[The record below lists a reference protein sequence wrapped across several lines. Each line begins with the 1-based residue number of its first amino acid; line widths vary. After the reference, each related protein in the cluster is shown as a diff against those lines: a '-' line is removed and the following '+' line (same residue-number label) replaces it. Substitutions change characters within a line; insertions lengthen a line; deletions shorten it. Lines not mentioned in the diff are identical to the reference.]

1 LWRGQRRVERFQ
13 GIAVGQ
19 QSFFAELQRR
29 HVYKVGAAYAV
40 AGWLLVQVATQVFPF
55 FEVPNVAVRWV
66 VIAVAAGFPLALVL
80 AWLFDITPAGIVR
93 TAELP
98 ASGESPATIRER
110 SGMDRKLNYVLAALL
125 LLAIGY
131 VVIDHPLLRRSA
143 DTPAVATAHDNSIAV
158 LPFENLSDDKANA
171 YFAEG
176 IQDEILTRLAKIGA
190 LKVIARTSTQ
200 ALAAKPGNLAEIA
213 RQLGVVNIIE
223 GSVQRV
229 GEAVHI
235 NVQLIKA
242 ADESHLWAESY
253 NRRLDDVFAV
263 EGEVAQ
269 TVADTLNAKLSG
281 QEQQA
286 VAARPTTNPA
296 AYEAY
301 ARGRAIETAAFD
313 MPHETQALVAYEEAA
328 QLDPNFAQA
337 WADIGSV
344 ASLLYFNGEER
355 IAPDFVRKAAE
366 TAMGLNPQLGEAWRA
381 LGDYRYHV
389 LRDMA
394 GAVPLYEKAQQLLPN
409 DARVHVALARVNRRL
424 GNWQESLAHMRA
436 GAVLDP
442 SDVPL
447 LDEESDQLLFYLRRF
462 DEERDVLSHALKL
475 VPGDADAIA
484 AMALLEQADGHLEAA
499 AGWVSQ
505 LPPHYD
511 VAGWYNYAPLNQ
523 YAYERRDDKVI
534 ELAEAS
540 LLPGE
545 GPLPLN
551 SALYIAIMLAQA
563 QMRRGHADAARA
575 TFHRVI
581 RSIKPT
587 ADTPVRIDD
596 EVELNTLALA
606 YAGVGDK
613 AAAQDASARALDAYR
628 DDAINHAASEI
639 GKAIVD
645 VETGNHDAAIAAL
658 PRLLQVPA
666 GLTVGLLKLDPVWD
680 SIRDD
685 PRVQK
690 LIVGSTAATEAG
702 PKP

>member
-1 LWRGQRRVERFQ
+1 VSAARS
-13 GIAVGQ
+13 
-19 QSFFAELQRR
+19 SFITELQRR
-29 HVYKVGAAYAV
+29 HVYKVGAMYAV
-40 AGWLLVQVATQVFPF
+40 AGWLLVQVITQVFPIYEISAHVQRIF
-55 FEVPNVAVRWV
+55 VG
-66 VIAVAAGFPLALVL
+66 VIIACFPLALVL
-80 AWLFDITPAGIVR
+80 AWLFDVTPEGIVR
-93 TAELP
+93 TEALP
-98 ASGESPATIRER
+98 PEGETAAARSER
-110 SGMDRKLNYVLAALL
+110 HGTDRKLNYVLGALL
-125 LLAIGY
+125 LLSVGY
-131 VVIDHPLLRRSA
+131 GVVDHTLLRRLV
-143 DTPAVATAHDNSIAV
+143 DTQTVDGASNKSIAV
-158 LPFENLSDDKANA
+158 LPFENLSDDKSNT
-171 YFAEG
+171 YFATG

-213 RQLGVVNIIE
+213 RQLGVVNIVE
-223 GSVQRV
+223 GSVQKV
-229 GEAVHI
+229 GDAVHI
-235 NVQLIKA
+235 NIQLIKA

-281 QEQQA
+281 LEQQA
-286 VAARPTTNPA
+286 VTARPTTNPA

-313 MPHETQALVAYEEAA
+313 MPHEANALAAYEEAV

-366 TAMGLNPQLGEAWRA
+366 TAMALNPQLGEAWRA

-442 SDVPL
+442 SNVPL

-462 DEERDVLSHALKL
+462 DQERDVLSHALKL
-475 VPGDADAIA
+475 APGDTDAIA
-484 AMALLEQADGHLEAA
+484 AMALLEQADGHLDAA

-523 YAYERRDDKVI
+523 YTYERRNDKVI

-540 LLPGE
+540 LPPGE

-563 QMRRGHADAARA
+563 QMRSGHADAARA
-575 TFHRVI
+575 TYLRVI

-606 YAGVGDK
+606 YAGIGDK
-613 AAAQDASARALDAYR
+613 AAAQDASTRALDAYR

-645 VETGNHDAAIAAL
+645 IETGNREAAIAAL
-658 PRLLQVPA
+658 PHLLQIPA

-680 SIRDD
+680 PIRDD
-685 PRVQK
+685 LRVQK
-690 LIVGSTAATEAG
+690 LIADRAPAA
-702 PKP
+702 

>member
-1 LWRGQRRVERFQ
+1 MSAARS
-13 GIAVGQ
+13 
-19 QSFFAELQRR
+19 SFITELQRR
-29 HVYKVGAAYAV
+29 HVYKVGAMYAV
-40 AGWLLVQVATQVFPF
+40 AGWLLVQVITQVFPIYEISAHVQRIF
-55 FEVPNVAVRWV
+55 VG
-66 VIAVAAGFPLALVL
+66 VIIACFPLALVL
-80 AWLFDITPAGIVR
+80 AWLFDVTPEGIVR
-93 TAELP
+93 TEALP
-98 ASGESPATIRER
+98 PEGETAAARSER
-110 SGMDRKLNYVLAALL
+110 HGTDRKLNYVLGALL
-125 LLAIGY
+125 LLSVGY
-131 VVIDHPLLRRSA
+131 GVVDHTLLRRLV
-143 DTPAVATAHDNSIAV
+143 DTQTVDGASNKSIAV
-158 LPFENLSDDKANA
+158 LPFENLSDDKSNT
-171 YFAEG
+171 YFATG

-213 RQLGVVNIIE
+213 RQLGVVNIVE
-223 GSVQRV
+223 GSVQKV
-229 GEAVHI
+229 GDAVHI
-235 NVQLIKA
+235 NIQLIKA

-281 QEQQA
+281 LEQQA
-286 VAARPTTNPA
+286 VTARPTTNPA

-313 MPHETQALVAYEEAA
+313 MPHEANALAAYEEAV

-366 TAMGLNPQLGEAWRA
+366 TAMALNPQLGEAWRA

-442 SDVPL
+442 SNVPL

-462 DEERDVLSHALKL
+462 DQERDVLSHALKL
-475 VPGDADAIA
+475 APGDTDAIA
-484 AMALLEQADGHLEAA
+484 AMALLEQADGHLDAA

-523 YAYERRDDKVI
+523 YTYERRNDKVI

-540 LLPGE
+540 LPPGE

-563 QMRRGHADAARA
+563 QMRSGHADAARA
-575 TFHRVI
+575 TYLRVI

-606 YAGVGDK
+606 YAGIGDK
-613 AAAQDASARALDAYR
+613 AAAQDASTRALDAYR

-645 VETGNHDAAIAAL
+645 IETGNREAAIAAL
-658 PRLLQVPA
+658 PHLLQIPA

-680 SIRDD
+680 PIRDD
-685 PRVQK
+685 LRVQK
-690 LIVGSTAATEAG
+690 LIADRAPAA
-702 PKP
+702 

>member
-1 LWRGQRRVERFQ
+1 MSRPP
-13 GIAVGQ
+13 
-19 QSFFAELQRR
+19 SFFSELQRR
-29 HVYKVGAAYAV
+29 HVYKVGAMYAV
-40 AGWLLVQVATQVFPF
+40 AGWLLVQIVTQVFPIF
-55 FEVPNVAVRWV
+55 DVPALMQRIIVL
-66 VIAVAAGFPLALVL
+66 VIVAGFPVALIL
-80 AWLFDITPAGIVR
+80 AWLFDLTPAGVVR
-93 TAELP
+93 TAELH
-98 ASGESPATIRER
+98 ANGESPTEVSER
-110 SGMDRKLNYVLAALL
+110 RSTDRKLNYLLGTLL

-131 VVIDHPLLRRSA
+131 VVLDHTLLSRPVHTQTVDGAS
-143 DTPAVATAHDNSIAV
+143 NKSIAV

-213 RQLGVVNIIE
+213 RQLGVVNIVE
-223 GSVQRV
+223 GSVQKV
-229 GEAVHI
+229 GDAVHI
-235 NVQLIKA
+235 NIQLIKA

-286 VAARPTTNPA
+286 VTARPTTNPA

-301 ARGRAIETAAFD
+301 ARGRATEAKDFDAPHGAQSLAAF
-313 MPHETQALVAYEEAA
+313 EEAV

-337 WADIGSV
+337 WAEVASV
-344 ASLLYFNGEER
+344 ASILYFNGDEH

-366 TAMGLNPQLGEAWRA
+366 TAMALNPQLGEAWLA
-381 LGDYRYHV
+381 QGDYHYHV

-394 GAVPLYEKAQQLLPN
+394 GAVPLYEKARQLLPN
-409 DARVHVALARVNRRL
+409 DALVDVALSRVNRRL
-424 GNWQESLAHMRA
+424 GHWDEALARSRA

-442 SDVPL
+442 LNVPL
-447 LDEESDQLLFYLRRF
+447 LVEESDQLLFYLRRF
-462 DEERDVLSHALKL
+462 DEERDVLGHALKL
-475 VPGDADAIA
+475 APGDADAIA
-484 AMALLEQADGHLEAA
+484 AMALLEQADGQLDAA

-511 VAGWYNYAPLNQ
+511 VSDWYIYAPLNQ
-523 YAYERRDDKVI
+523 YVYERRDDKVI
-534 ELAEAS
+534 ALAEAS
-540 LLPGE
+540 LPPGE
-545 GPLPLN
+545 GALPLN
-551 SALYIAIMLAQA
+551 SALYVAILLAQA
-563 QMRRGHADAARA
+563 QMRTGHADAAR
-575 TFHRVI
+575 TTYLRVI

-596 EVELNTLALA
+596 ECELNTLALA
-606 YAGVGDK
+606 YAGVGDR
-613 AAAQDASARALDAYR
+613 AAAADASARAMDAYK
-628 DDAINHAASEI
+628 DDAINQAFADT

-645 VETGNHDAAIAAL
+645 VETGNREAAIAAL

-666 GLTVGLLKLDPVWD
+666 GLTVGLLKLDPLWD

-685 PRVQK
+685 PRVRK
-690 LIVGSTAATEAG
+690 LIADRVMAAESVM
-702 PKP
+702 KP

>member
-1 LWRGQRRVERFQ
+1 MSQPSLMV
-13 GIAVGQ
+13 
-19 QSFFAELQRR
+19 SFFGELQRR
-29 HVYKVGAAYAV
+29 HVYKVGAMYAV
-40 AGWLLVQVATQVFPF
+40 AGWLLVQVITQVFPIYEISTHVQRIF
-55 FEVPNVAVRWV
+55 VGLIV
-66 VIAVAAGFPLALVL
+66 AGFPVAVVL

-93 TAELP
+93 TESLP
-98 ASGESPATIRER
+98 ASGESPAAVRER
-110 SGMDRKLNYVLAALL
+110 RGTDRKLNYVLGALL
-125 LLAIGY
+125 VIGIGY
-131 VVIDHPLLRRSA
+131 VVLEHALLSRPA
-143 DTPAVATAHDNSIAV
+143 DAPAVAAAQDKSIAV

-213 RQLGVVNIIE
+213 RQLGVVNIVE
-223 GSVQRV
+223 GSVQKV
-229 GEAVHI
+229 GDAVHI
-235 NVQLIKA
+235 NIQLIKA

-281 QEQQA
+281 LEQQA
-286 VAARPTTNPA
+286 VTARPTTNPA

-313 MPHETQALVAYEEAA
+313 MPHEANALAAYEEAV

-344 ASLLYFNGEER
+344 ASLLYFNGER

-366 TAMGLNPQLGEAWRA
+366 TAMALNPQLGEAWRA

-442 SDVPL
+442 SNVPL

-462 DEERDVLSHALKL
+462 DQERDVLSHALKL
-475 VPGDADAIA
+475 APGDTDAIA
-484 AMALLEQADGHLEAA
+484 AMALLEQADGHLDAA

-523 YAYERRDDKVI
+523 YAYERRNDKVI

-540 LLPGE
+540 LPPGE

-563 QMRRGHADAARA
+563 QMRSGHADAARA
-575 TFHRVI
+575 TYLRVI

-606 YAGVGDK
+606 YAGIGDK

-645 VETGNHDAAIAAL
+645 IETGNREAAIAAL
-658 PRLLQVPA
+658 PHLLQIPA

-690 LIVGSTAATEAG
+690 LIADHAPAAEAG
-702 PKP
+702 MKP

>member
-1 LWRGQRRVERFQ
+1 MSQPSLMV
-13 GIAVGQ
+13 
-19 QSFFAELQRR
+19 SFFGELQRR
-29 HVYKVGAAYAV
+29 HVYKVGAMYAV
-40 AGWLLVQVATQVFPF
+40 AGWLLVQVITQVFPIYDISAHVQRVF
-55 FEVPNVAVRWV
+55 VG
-66 VIAVAAGFPLALVL
+66 VIVAGFPVAVVL

-93 TAELP
+93 TESLP
-98 ASGESPATIRER
+98 ASGESPAAVRER
-110 SGMDRKLNYVLAALL
+110 RGTDRKLNYVLGALL
-125 LLAIGY
+125 VIGIGY
-131 VVIDHPLLRRSA
+131 VVLEHALLSRPA
-143 DTPAVATAHDNSIAV
+143 DAPAVAAAQDKSIAV

-213 RQLGVVNIIE
+213 KQLGVVNIVE
-223 GSVQRV
+223 GSVQKV
-229 GEAVHI
+229 GDAVHI
-235 NVQLIKA
+235 NIQLIKA

-281 QEQQA
+281 LEQQA
-286 VAARPTTNPA
+286 VTARPTTNPA

-313 MPHETQALVAYEEAA
+313 MPHEANALAAYEEAV

-344 ASLLYFNGEER
+344 ASLLYFNGES

-366 TAMGLNPQLGEAWRA
+366 TAMALNPQLGEAWRA
-381 LGDYRYHV
+381 QGDYRYHV

-442 SDVPL
+442 SNVPL

-475 VPGDADAIA
+475 APGDTDAIA
-484 AMALLEQADGHLEAA
+484 AMALLEQADGHLDAA

-523 YAYERRDDKVI
+523 YTYERRNDKVI

-540 LLPGE
+540 LPPGE

-563 QMRRGHADAARA
+563 QMRSGHADAARA
-575 TFHRVI
+575 TYLRVI

-606 YAGVGDK
+606 YAGIGDK

-645 VETGNHDAAIAAL
+645 IETGNREAAIAAL
-658 PRLLQVPA
+658 PHLLQVPA

-680 SIRDD
+680 AIRDD

-690 LIVGSTAATEAG
+690 LIADHAPAAEAG
-702 PKP
+702 MKP

>member
-1 LWRGQRRVERFQ
+1 MT
-13 GIAVGQ
+13 APKP
-19 QSFFAELQRR
+19 SFFAELRRR

-40 AGWLLVQVATQVFPF
+40 AGWLLVQIATQVFPF
-55 FEVPNVAVRWV
+55 FEISNAAVRWI
-66 VIAVAAGFPLALVL
+66 VIAVVAGFPLALVL
-80 AWLFDITPAGIVR
+80 AWLFDVTPDGIVR
-93 TAELP
+93 TEALP
-98 ASGESPATIRER
+98 ADGETPTARSER
-110 SGMDRKLNYVLAALL
+110 GGTDRKLNYVLGALL
-125 LLAIGY
+125 LIALAY
-131 VVIDHPLLRRSA
+131 VGFDHTLLRQPNGA
-143 DTPAVATAHDNSIAV
+143 PLENVAHDKSIAV
-158 LPFENLSDDKANA
+158 LPFENLSDDKSNA
-171 YFAEG
+171 YFATG

-213 RQLGVVNIIE
+213 RQLGVVNIVE
-223 GSVQRV
+223 GSVQKV
-229 GEAVHI
+229 GDAVHI
-235 NVQLIKA
+235 NIQLIKA

-286 VAARPTTNPA
+286 VTARPTSNPA

-301 ARGRAIETAAFD
+301 ARGRASETAAFD
-313 MPHETQALVAYEEAA
+313 MPHEAQALAAYEEAV

-366 TAMGLNPQLGEAWRA
+366 TAMALNPHLGEAWRA

-442 SDVPL
+442 SNVPL

-475 VPGDADAIA
+475 APGDADAIA

-499 AGWVSQ
+499 GGWVSQ

-540 LLPGE
+540 LPPGE

-563 QMRRGHADAARA
+563 QMRTGHADAAQA
-575 TFHRVI
+575 TYLRVI

-587 ADTPVRIDD
+587 ADTPIRIDD

-606 YAGVGDK
+606 YAGIGDK
-613 AAAQDASARALDAYR
+613 AAAQGASAHALDAYR

-639 GKAIVD
+639 GNAIVD
-645 VETGNHDAAIAAL
+645 IETGDREAAIAAL
-658 PRLLQVPA
+658 PHLLQIPA
-666 GLTVGLLKLDPVWD
+666 GLSVGLLKLDPVWD
-680 SIRDD
+680 AIRDD

-690 LIVGSTAATEAG
+690 LIADHAPAAKAG
-702 PKP
+702 FKP